1 MSNSETTLSTTNSSA
16 KWHQDDSESNNGGYQ
31 HSFKLQQNIGQTNKK
46 QHLITVAVVG
56 LSGPSYFKGIAG
68 VGKSCLCN
76 RFCRQNYDDYIEE
89 HPSILSQ
96 ADFCGSP
103 VINNDHWLWW
113 GDIPLDPSI
122 TESFKMKTT
131 HIRVIEQTEFLSDET
146 YNSITH
152 KLSHEQK
159 DLNEYLKRASKIKLE
174 SQGKLM
180 YISTDQLGQED
191 DYPKVELPDGKI
203 TIDAFIIILDPV
215 HIKDRDLKFSSL
227 FTIELIKML
236 HKTKKP
242 IFFAATKCDIAEKKY
257 LENIQSIFTNK
268 EWKNFPI
275 PCVET
280 SAHNNVNVK
289 ELFYFIAHQ
298 LERNKNKFKL
308 NCYEEGLSL
317 QRRREDEVKKNFKN
331 LLGSCIPA
339 KNYKK
344 IDNIPWL
351 ELFNNLSYNPHPN
364 FTTFLNFFGTT
375 EAINFF
381 KEYLESLKEE
391 WTNNCLI
398 KHLPSLKIAFIS
410 LLNKSNIQYIM
421 WEDAKNIILNHP
433 LFLQYF
439 KEFSCEENIKQ
450 TENYNKIERTKIPIE
465 ILDTVEAE
473 KTFINYQREIEMD
486 KREKKRELEF
496 IQFLRECKQITPGK
510 SFNDAL
516 IFLKGYLPF
525 EQLNENKAIKIYDE
539 YQYKLI
545 EMAEKNFQELLLENV
560 GIFYELFNN
569 KNNKKL
575 YMKKNFKEQ
584 WFCDDDFNEITSIL
598 VDDIRYRQLN
608 ILHDLRKRMI
618 EKYASY
624 ISCDNY
630 ISNSCP
636 CGFQCTDGIAMEI
649 IDQHLQKVKEINSN
663 ISTNIEIIIHGN
675 EILGEEFITSIQTV
689 AIRMGYNSFNK
700 KSPVTF
706 TYSLNPQ
713 NFKEKLNKNTSKI
726 FVYLMSSNE
735 DLQKYIPKIENEI
748 IYYEMPPVIVIPPI
762 TNNEYNKMI
771 SDDNNLSKKIH
782 DFGKQYDL
790 NIISCHNKYDYQLDN
805 FIANTVNRHLS
816 GKASNIKINL
826 LIMCQDENPINRILE
841 PIYPY
846 LSNNLYSLSSGFLT
860 FDIPIY
866 DSSNNLNEKTSTNT
880 SNILRVDVKIYSYHS
895 WLNLNN
901 NHYTNNNLNSQ
912 GYILTY
918 QANRVASFEHMKIT
932 INNIIN
938 NNKNRNK
945 QMEKMLST
953 DSYIMINALAG
964 LEDYFQN
971 KETNR
976 MLTEGSQL
984 ATNCGALFL
993 NNLQSCSNEAE
1004 KTRLINFFKNIYK
1017 ISQNDILSTSTNNIS
1032 DTDSNSSGFAST
1044 TINSNGSKGSTFSC
1058 NSNIPSSNNIKSP
1071 KSSRCPSQQSNFTQY
1086 SASSPLQRVKNS
1098 YSLDNQVIIPN
1109 LNNLSIHTKSNIS
1122 PSTNMQLINA
1132 PLATPEDNLDLNED
1146 LIYINELY
1154 NSVDYQKKNND
1165 ILRPAPFPT
1174 ALSNISILENNL
1186 NNIDDKKKT
1195 SPNIQNE
1202 FEFNKCE
1209 IYEYNNYLKYD
1220 QCMDNKLYNMRS
1232 LSVDNEMENEDPV
1245 YEYLDYVALKKEKQS
1260 LIADRDSSI
1269 GGSDGVV
1276 SRDTTFR
1283 RRVNIISLPQYRS
1296 FDNILF
1302 NEKNDNINNE
1312 KKDKK
1317 FDWNKIP
1324 LLRFMSQ
1331 NKVTKSP
1338 QTGSVKMSRDK
1349 AKSLFEVDSP
1359 KENVMEK
1366 FTSSFKKGFSKKKL
1380 KTNDKIE
1387 IFDKLNNCDKF
1398 SISVDFDRITINS
1411 KSSSHLTTSS
1421 NDCNEH
1427 EKLQCLYN
1435 HLFEN
1440 KESSTTKFFR
1450 FGKKDKKN
1458 GNKKESTQQKGL
1470 LKQQVF
1476 STKTLIELAMEDPSE
1491 RIPLFVKECI
1501 NFLEQEENI
1510 KTEGIY
1516 RVSGSQV
1523 GSQILE
1529 KQFRT
1534 ENIFDPNVLDLPVH
1548 TVASS
1553 LKAFFNNL
1561 QEPIIPEYI
1570 HSDIIECT
1578 KLYLSGVS
1586 TQNNDDPNIEIFK
1599 KHLIHIF
1606 EKIPPINIHV
1616 LRNLAIHLQHVA
1628 DHNTFNSMNFSNLAK
1643 VWWPTLFR
1651 PDMESFI
1658 QVNQKGPFLESAT
1671 FWILKLG
1678 KDICIPSVD

>member
-1 MSNSETTLSTTNSSA
+1 MSNLETTITTTNSSV
-16 KWHQDDSESNNGGYQ
+16 KWYQNGNESINNEHQSNIKIQ
-31 HSFKLQQNIGQTNKK
+31 QQNLGHTNKK

-56 LSGPSYFKGIAG
+56 LSGPSYFKGVSG

-76 RFCRQNYDDYIEE
+76 RFCRQNYDDYIDD

-96 ADFCGSP
+96 VDFCGSP

-113 GDIPLDPSI
+113 GDVPLDPSI
-122 TESFKMKTT
+122 TDSFKMKTT

-146 YNSITH
+146 FNSITH
-152 KLSHEQK
+152 KASHEQK
-159 DLNEYLKRASKIKLE
+159 DLNEYLKRASRIKLE

-191 DYPKVELPDGKI
+191 DFPKIELPDGKV
-203 TIDAFIIILDPV
+203 TIDAFIVILDPV
-215 HIKDRDLKFSSL
+215 HIKNRNLKFTSL
-227 FTIELIKML
+227 FTIELIKIL

-242 IFFAATKCDIAEKKY
+242 IFFAASKCDIAEKEY
-257 LENIQSIFTNK
+257 LENIQNIFTNK
-268 EWKNFPI
+268 EWKISPI
-275 PCVET
+275 PYVET

-317 QRRREDEVKKNFKN
+317 QKRREDEVRKNFKN
-331 LLGSCIPA
+331 LLESCIPV

-344 IDNIPWL
+344 IDSIPWI

-375 EAINFF
+375 ESINFF
-381 KEYLESLKEE
+381 KKYLENLKEE
-391 WTNNCLI
+391 WINSCLI
-398 KHLPSLKIAFIS
+398 QYLPLLKIAFNS
-410 LLNKSNIQYIM
+410 LLNKSNVQYTM
-421 WEDAKNIILNHP
+421 WEDAKNSIMKHP

-439 KEFSCEENIKQ
+439 KEFSCEENNEQSEK
-450 TENYNKIERTKIPIE
+450 YNKLEKPKIPIE

-473 KTFINYQREIEMD
+473 KTFINYQREIEID
-486 KREKKRELEF
+486 KREKQREHEF
-496 IQFLRECKQITPGK
+496 TQFLKECKQITPGK

-525 EQLNENKAIKIYDE
+525 EQLNENKAIKIYEE
-539 YQYKLI
+539 YQYNLI
-545 EMAEKNFQELLLENV
+545 EEAEKDFQELLLENV
-560 GIFYELFNN
+560 GTFYKLFNN
-569 KNNKKL
+569 KNNRKH
-575 YMKKNFKEQ
+575 YIKKNFKEH
-584 WFCDDDFNEITSIL
+584 WFCDNDYKEISSIL

-608 ILHDLRKRMI
+608 ILHDLRRRMI

-624 ISCDNY
+624 IGGDSY
-630 ISNSCP
+630 ISSSCP

-663 ISTNIEIIIHGN
+663 IPTNIEIIIHGD
-675 EILGEEFITSIQTV
+675 EVLGEEFISSIQKV
-689 AIRMGYNSFNK
+689 AIRMGYNTLNK

-706 TYSLNPQ
+706 TYSLYS
-713 NFKEKLNKNTSKI
+713 EKYKRKINKNTSKI
-726 FVYLMSSNE
+726 CVFLISSNE
-735 DLQKYIPKIENEI
+735 IFEKFISIIENEI
-748 IYYEMPPVIVIPPI
+748 IYYEMPPVIVIPPV
-762 TNNEYNKMI
+762 NNNDHNKVM
-771 SDDNNLSKKIH
+771 SEDSNLLPKIH
-782 DFGKQYDL
+782 NFGKQYDL

-866 DSSNNLNEKTSTNT
+866 DSTNNLNEKNLLDT
-880 SNILRVDVKIYSYHS
+880 SNILRVDVKVYSYHS

-901 NHYTNNNLNSQ
+901 GQSINNNINSQ

-918 QANRVASFEHMKIT
+918 QANRIASFEHMKVT
-932 INNIIN
+932 INNLIN
-938 NNKNRNK
+938 NKK
-945 QMEKMLST
+945 KESKHMEKMLST
-953 DSYIMINALAG
+953 HSYIMINALAG

-976 MLTEGSQL
+976 MLTEGNQL
-984 ATNCGALFL
+984 AAKFGAIFQ

-1017 ISQNDILSTSTNNIS
+1017 ISQDEILSLSANNIS

-1044 TINSNGSKGSTFSC
+1044 TINSNGSKVSSFSY
-1058 NSNIPSSNNIKSP
+1058 NSNMPSSNNIKSP
-1071 KSSRCPSQQSNFTQY
+1071 KSSRCPSQQSNSTQY
-1086 SASSPLQRVKNS
+1086 SISSPLQRVKNS
-1098 YSLDNQVIIPN
+1098 LSLDHQIITTN
-1109 LNNLSIHTKSNIS
+1109 TNNLSFVTKSNIL
-1122 PSTNMQLINA
+1122 PSATMTINA
-1132 PLATPEDNLDLNED
+1132 PLATPEENPDFNED

-1154 NSVDYQKKNND
+1154 NSIDYQKKNND

-1174 ALSNISILENNL
+1174 ALSNISILENNS
-1186 NNIDDKKKT
+1186 NNIDDKKKIPL
-1195 SPNIQNE
+1195 SVQNV

-1209 IYEYNNYLKYD
+1209 IYECNNYFKYNE
-1220 QCMDNKLYNMRS
+1220 CMDDKLYNMHS
-1232 LSVDNEMENEDPV
+1232 LSVDNEVENEDPV
-1245 YEYLDYVALKKEKQS
+1245 YEFLDFVELKKERQA
-1260 LIADRDSSI
+1260 LIDRDSPI
-1269 GGSDGVV
+1269 CGSDGVV
-1276 SRDTTFR
+1276 SRDTTIR
-1283 RRVNIISLPQYRS
+1283 RKVEFTHIPQCRS
-1296 FDNILF
+1296 FDDILF
-1302 NEKNDNINNE
+1302 VDKNENIKYKKKN
-1312 KKDKK
+1312 KK
-1317 FDWNKIP
+1317 FVWKKIP

-1331 NKVTKSP
+1331 SKMTKSS
-1338 QTGSVKMSRDK
+1338 QRNLNEISRHK
-1349 AKSLFEVDSP
+1349 TKLLFEVDSAT
-1359 KENVMEK
+1359 ENVMEK
-1366 FTSSFKKGFSKKKL
+1366 FASSFKKGFSKKKL

-1387 IFDKLNNCDKF
+1387 VLDKLNNCDKL
-1398 SISVDFDRITINS
+1398 SDSVDFDRITINS
-1411 KSSSHLTTSS
+1411 NPSSHLTLSS
-1421 NDCNEH
+1421 TDGIEH
-1427 EKLQCLYN
+1427 EKLQCLSN
-1435 HLFEN
+1435 HLYES

-1458 GNKKESTQQKGL
+1458 GTKKDLSHQKNL
-1470 LKQQVF
+1470 VKQQTI
-1476 STKTLIELAMEDPSE
+1476 STKTLTELALEDPSE
-1491 RIPLFVKECI
+1491 HIPLFVKECI
-1501 NFLEQEENI
+1501 NFLEQEDNI

-1516 RVSGSQV
+1516 RVSGSQA

-1529 KQFRT
+1529 KRFRT
-1534 ENIFDPNVLDLPVH
+1534 DKIFDPSVLDLPVH

-1553 LKAFFNNL
+1553 LKAFFGNL

-1570 HSDIIECT
+1570 HSDILECT
-1578 KLYLSGVS
+1578 KLYLSGIS
-1586 TQNNDDPNIEIFK
+1586 TQNNNDSNVEQFKSNLINIFK
-1599 KHLIHIF
+1599 K
-1606 EKIPPINIHV
+1606 IPSINIHV

-1651 PDMESFI
+1651 PDMESFV

-1678 KDICIPSVD
+1678 KDICISSID